1 MPQIGIQKCQKF
13 SKAAIA
19 EHMHI
24 YENFDNAIF
33 KVGGKNGIIKNIFS
47 VIVGLY
53 FKQNSRSKE

>member
-53 FKQNSRSKE
+53 FK